1 MKTAEIKKRWLD
13 FFESKD
19 HTVVPSASLISE
31 DPSLLFTVAG
41 MVPFIPYMTGLM
53 PAPYSR
59 ATSVQKCVR
68 TLDIE
73 EVGKTTRH
81 GTFFQMNGNFS
92 FGDYFKRDAISFAWE
107 FLTSPVEAGGL
118 GLEKD
123 KLWATVYQD
132 DDESIALWLELS
144 EIPLERIQKR
154 GMADNYWSTGQPG
167 PAGPCSEIYFDRGP
181 EYGVEGGPEAD
192 ENRYIEIWN
201 LVFMQYERGLG
212 SGKDSFEILGELP
225 SKNIDTGMG
234 LERVAFLMQGVEN
247 LYEIDQV
254 RPVLDLAA
262 ELAGKTYGANEED
275 DIRLRVVADHV
286 RSALMLIGDGVSPG
300 NDGRGYV
307 LRRLLRRTVRAMRLL
322 GVNEPVFG
330 KLFLT
335 SKNAM
340 VDAYPEL
347 ETEFK
352 RINTTV
358 LSEEEAFLRTLTSG
372 TQVLETAIATA
383 KAARKKS
390 LSGETSFLLHDTYG
404 FPIDLTVEIAEEN
417 DLTVD
422 RDDFTALMSEQ
433 KNRAKADAKMKKAGN
448 TDLSVYGDFRMQ
460 GVTKFTGYEELVSN
474 GKVLGIISD
483 GQQVTKANAGAIV
496 EVILDE
502 TSFYAESGGQTADA
516 GTIYGDGF
524 SLEVLDVQKPVKG
537 LVSHKALVKTGEL
550 GVGQVAT
557 TAVDSDWRVGAAQ
570 AHSATHVVH
579 AALRQALGPTAL
591 QSGSYN
597 KPGYMRLDFSWT
609 QALSSETKSEIEE
622 IANLAIRSDLAVSAQ
637 FMTLPE
643 AREWGAV
650 ALFGETYDESVRVV
664 QIGGPWSRE
673 LCGGTHVSRSAQIG
687 LVSITNESSVG
698 SGSRRLEAL
707 VGMEALRSLTQ
718 ERVLLHKIAEQL
730 KSTPVS
736 ASEKLEALLLEVK
749 DMQRLLAVVQSQKL
763 AGLVPELLKSVNAAG
778 NYKVLAR
785 EIENVT
791 SSDALRDLTLRLRDE
806 LSGTAAVVA
815 LAAVIEGKPVVI
827 VAANQDAQDK
837 GAKAGDLVRLAS
849 QILGGGGGG
858 KADMAQGG
866 GSDASKIAEAL
877 LAITESLR

>member
-1 MKTAEIKKRWLD
+1 MKTAEIKKRWLE

-19 HTVVPSASLISE
+19 HQIVPSASLISE

-41 MVPFIPYMTGLM
+41 MVPFIPYMTGLI
-53 PAPYSR
+53 PAPFKR

-92 FGDYFKRDAISFAWE
+92 FGDYFKREAISYAWE
-107 FLTSPVEAGGL
+107 FLTKPVADGGL
-118 GLEKD
+118 GLDKD
-123 KLWATVYQD
+123 KLWVTVFQD
-132 DDESIALWLELS
+132 DEEAIALWLELS
-144 EIPLERIQKR
+144 DVPLERIQRR

-167 PAGPCSEIYFDRGP
+167 PAGPCSEIYYDRGP
-181 EYGVEGGPEAD
+181 SYGVEGGPVAD

-212 SGKDSFEILGELP
+212 TGKDNFEILAELP

-262 ELAGKTYGANEED
+262 HLSGKSYGDNTD
-275 DIRLRVVADHV
+275 DDVRLRVVADHV

-330 KLFLT
+330 RLFLT

-347 ETEFK
+347 ENEYS

-358 LSEEEAFLRTLTSG
+358 LAEEEAFLRTLTSG
-372 TQVLETAIATA
+372 TQVLETALNAV
-383 KAARKKS
+383 KAAGAKE
-390 LSGETSFLLHDTYG
+390 LDGETTFLLHDTYG
-404 FPIDLTVEIAEEN
+404 FPIDLTVEIAEESG
-417 DLTVD
+417 LSVD
-422 RDDFTALMSEQ
+422 RDSFTALMSEQ
-433 KNRAKADAKMKKAGN
+433 RNRAKADAKQKKAGN
-448 TDLSVYGDFRMQ
+448 TDLSVYGDFRMH
-460 GVTKFTGYEELVSN
+460 GVTTFTGYDELKST
-474 GKVLGIISD
+474 GKVLGLILD
-483 GQQVTKANAGAIV
+483 GQQVSSATAGATV
-496 EVILDE
+496 DLILDR
-502 TSFYAESGGQTADA
+502 TSFYAESGGQSADA
-516 GTIYGDGF
+516 GIIFGDGF
-524 SLEVLDVQKPVKG
+524 ELEVLDVQKPVKG
-537 LVSHKALVKTGEL
+537 LVSHKALVRKGEL
-550 GVGQVAT
+550 GIGSAVT
-557 TAVDSDWRVGAAQ
+557 TSVDPNWRIGAAQ

-609 QALSSETKSEIEE
+609 AALSAETKSEIEE
-622 IANLAIRSDLAVSAQ
+622 ISNLAIRSDLAVSAEY
-637 FMTLPE
+637 MSLPD
-643 AREWGAV
+643 ARAWGAV

-673 LCGGTHVSRSAQIG
+673 LCGGTHVSRSSQIG

-707 VGMEALRSLTQ
+707 VGMQALHALTQ
-718 ERVLLHKIAEQL
+718 ERFLLHKIAEQL
-730 KSTPVS
+730 KSTPLN
-736 ASEKLEALLLEVK
+736 ANERLEVLLAEVK
-749 DMQRLLAVVQSQKL
+749 EMQRELSAVQAQQLSLLIP
-763 AGLVPELLKSVNAAG
+763 GLLKNTNTVSNYSLVAAEVANVSSV
-778 NYKVLAR
+778 
-785 EIENVT
+785 
-791 SSDALRDLTLRLRDE
+791 DALRDLALKVRDQ
-806 LSGTAAVVA
+806 LGDLAAVVA
-815 LAAVIEGKPVVI
+815 LIAVVDGKPSVI
-827 VAANQDAQDK
+827 VTLNQKAQAA
-837 GAKAGDLVRLAS
+837 GAKAGDLVRIAS
-849 QILGGGGGG
+849 QVLGGGGGG
-858 KADMAQGG
+858 KADIAQGG
-866 GSDASKIAEAL
+866 GTEVGKVSQAL
-877 LAITESLR
+877 EAITESLR